1 MAILSKL
8 IGDEV
13 RANNDKVQKELDD
26 LLIDQEVV
34 ELAYKE
40 FRDESVF
47 TNYRIILIDKKGMT
61 GVKTIYHSIPY
72 NSIIH
77 FKIESSG
84 VAGHDHVIY
93 LYVYG
98 EKDPIKIDISR
109 GSKNLDLSQMVLA
122 SHTCG
127 LSIYEMKEP
136 AILSSQK

>member
-1 MAILSKL
+1 M
-8 IGDEV
+8 GDEV

-26 LLIDQEVV
+26 LLIDQEIV

-47 TNYRIILIDKKGMT
+47 TNYRIILIDKT
-61 GVKTIYHSIPY
+61 GLTGTKTIYHSIPY

-84 VAGHDHVIY
+84 VAGHDHEIQ
-93 LYVYG
+93 LYIHG
-98 EKDPIKIDISR
+98 QADPIKINIKR
-109 GSKNLDLSQMVLA
+109 GSKNLNFSQMVLA

-127 LSIYEMKEP
+127 LSTYQMKAP
-136 AILSSQK
+136 AILSTQK